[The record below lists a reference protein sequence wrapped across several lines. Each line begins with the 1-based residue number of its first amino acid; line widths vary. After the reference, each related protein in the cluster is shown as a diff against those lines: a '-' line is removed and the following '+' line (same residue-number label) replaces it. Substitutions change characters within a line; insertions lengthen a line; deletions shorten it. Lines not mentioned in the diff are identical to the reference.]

1 MHEPSVRRLLRS
13 VDSHDLAE
21 WIAEYQLRA
30 EEADPDRPP
39 TEDELLA
46 KLGVFA
52 AAHNERGS

>member
-13 VDSHDLAE
+13 VDSHDLSE

-39 TEDELLA
+39 TEDELSA
-46 KLGVFA
+46 KLAAFA
-52 AAHNERGS
+52 AAHNQGGS